1 MDASKI
7 HMNVCTFQ
15 AIDMFVIVLQQC
27 QRENED
33 RWKRLSRQ
41 VTDTVLPALTR
52 QQVRGENMYQQ
63 QMLLLH
69 FRIKK
74 GVNPNCACYC
84 FTDGPIELF

>member
-1 MDASKI
+1 
-7 HMNVCTFQ
+7 MNVCTFQ

-52 QQVRGENMYQQ
+52 QQVRGENQQ
-63 QMLLLH
+63 EMLLLH